1 MNWNFSDLLEST
13 SKKIYIPLQTLLNV
27 IVKSKNSRVCIEK
40 NLLIIFFD
48 IDNTIF
54 SFHNYFTEP
63 LQTLVLDFCDL
74 KKLFGRFENFFW
86 VDDYQLFI
94 EVHKVLKVFSRVR
107 IEKVWLV
114 LVSKKV
120 YISIMKSY

>member
-13 SKKIYIPLQTLLNV
+13 SKKNIPIQTLLKV

-40 NLLIIFFD
+40 ILLIIFFD

-74 KKLFGRFENFFW
+74 KKLFGRFENFFFGSTIIN
-86 VDDYQLFI
+86 YLLRFT
-94 EVHKVLKVFSRVR
+94 KSFKSVF
-107 IEKVWLV
+107 
-114 LVSKKV
+114 
-120 YISIMKSY
+120 

>member
-1 MNWNFSDLLEST
+1 M
-13 SKKIYIPLQTLLNV
+13 
-27 IVKSKNSRVCIEK
+27 
-40 NLLIIFFD
+40 
-48 IDNTIF
+48 
-54 SFHNYFTEP
+54 
-63 LQTLVLDFCDL
+63 VLDFCDL

-107 IEKVWLV
+107 IEKVGLV

-120 YISIMKSY
+120 YISIMKSYYSNRNIFNKEYRIVNSLLMVKVIC